1 MQPVTRTATCLSLC
15 LAMASCATSGVARND
30 IPEVTDARAAAL
42 DIAFAGLVQRNAINT
57 AGIAII
63 SNGEIAWTGYYGEQ
77 RPGVPAS
84 RTTMFNIASITKVF
98 TAETIL
104 RLADAGM
111 LGLDEPMAPHWIDPD
126 IADDPRHA
134 LLTPRMALSHTT
146 GFPNW
151 RFLSPDRELGF
162 LHDPGTAYGY
172 SGEGYEY
179 VAQYAGNRLDADFG
193 DLVRTWLLEPAGIPG
208 AAYSIS
214 EDTFDD
220 LVEARDAEGR
230 FRGHY
235 CRPNGWCRKPGSY
248 SAADDMAITVED
260 LAKFMI
266 AVRKGE
272 GYGRRMRSE
281 RERVHVALGNQEAV
295 DCDMVA
301 PGLCPEEQGYG
312 LGWQVLDYGDDK
324 VLSHGGSDWSEL
336 ALTYIHTRSGDG
348 LVILLNAPTINALA
362 AMPDAIALIDPDSP
376 LKNKYQRWHDQAKRQ
391 PDSN

>member
-1 MQPVTRTATCLSLC
+1 MKPVTRTGTCLSLC
-15 LAMASCATSGVARND
+15 LALASCATTGAAQLD
-30 IPEVTDARAAAL
+30 TLEVTDARAAAL
-42 DIAFAGLVQRNAINT
+42 DSAFAGLVRRNAINT
-57 AGIAII
+57 AGVAII

-77 RPGVPAS
+77 SPGVPAS
-84 RTTMFNIASITKVF
+84 RTTMFNVASITKVF

-104 RLADAGM
+104 RLADAGK
-111 LGLDEPMAPHWIDPD
+111 LALDDPMAPHWIDPD

-151 RFLSPDRELGF
+151 RFLSPERKLGF
-162 LHDPGTAYGY
+162 LHDPGTTYGY

-179 VAQYAGNRLDADFG
+179 VARYAGNRLDADFG

-230 FRGHY
+230 FHGHY

-266 AVRKGE
+266 AVRNGD
-272 GYGRRMRSE
+272 GYYGAIRDE
-281 RERVHVALGNQEAV
+281 RARVHVALGDQAAV

-301 PGLCPEEQGYG
+301 PGLCPKEQGYG
-312 LGWQVLDYGDDK
+312 LGWQVLDYGDNK

-348 LVILLNAPTINALA
+348 LVILFNAPTINALA
-362 AMPDAIALIDPDSP
+362 AMPEAIALIDPDSP
-376 LKNKYQRWHDQAKRQ
+376 LLNKYQRWHEQAKRQ
-391 PDSN
+391 SDSN